1 MNARPAG
8 FQPESILV
16 MRVSLS
22 GPNYRGMPQQLAYIE
37 QALHRLEAAPGVEA
51 AGIAKSTVRGVVT
64 VEGMPPFPPGQGPQ
78 TTYNTRSAG
87 YFRAMGTPLMKG
99 RWISDVES
107 TEVVM
112 VNETFARVVF
122 GADDPIG
129 RRVRVPRPQPAPA
142 EGAFG
147 EIVGVVADLK
157 ATKLDADAEP
167 EIYIPYRQ
175 SHFVR
180 MNDLVVKTAG
190 NPLAMAATLQELVS
204 AIDRTQPVYHVET
217 LEQALADSISPR
229 RFNLF
234 LLGVFAVV
242 AVVLGAVGIYGVM
255 SYMVTQRT
263 REIGVRMALG
273 ARQGEVLRMVVRQG
287 MWVAAAG
294 ILCGVA
300 AALALTRLMGSLL
313 YEVTPT
319 DPSTFAVVSLA
330 LGAAA
335 LAACCAP
342 AVKAARVDP
351 IVALRY
357 E

>member
-1 MNARPAG
+1 M
-8 FQPESILV
+8 V
-16 MRVSLS
+16 V
-22 GPNYRGMPQQLAYIE
+22 
-37 QALHRLEAAPGVEA
+37 GVEGA
-51 AGIAKSTVRGVVT
+51 
-64 VEGMPPFPPGQGPQ
+64 PPYPPGQEPHAS
-78 TTYNTRSAG
+78 YNTRSAG
-87 YFRAMGTPLMKG
+87 YFRAMGMRLRKG
-99 RWISDVES
+99 RWITDSES

-129 RRVRVPRPQPAPA
+129 RRIRVPRPQPAPA
-142 EGAFG
+142 EGTFG

-167 EIYIPYRQ
+167 EVYIPYRQ
-175 SHFVR
+175 SIFVR
-180 MNDLVVKTAG
+180 MADVVVKTGG
-190 NPLAMAATLQELVS
+190 NPLAMASTLRELV
-204 AIDRTQPVYHVET
+204 AGIDRTQPVYHVET

-263 REIGVRMALG
+263 QEIGVRMALG
-273 ARQGEVLRMVVRQG
+273 AQQGEVLRMVVREG
-287 MWVAAAG
+287 MWVATAG

-300 AALALTRLMGSLL
+300 ASLALTRLMGSLL
-313 YEVTPT
+313 YEVTAT
-319 DPSTFAVVSLA
+319 DPSTFAVVCLA
-330 LGAAA
+330 LGVAA
-335 LAACCAP
+335 LVACCAP